1 MKIKSEIFKE
11 IVDKNSTLTGRR
23 KILFDNM
30 RKLYPKGKKEAQEKL
45 CLELSEDRV
54 EHYIKN
60 VFIER

>member
-1 MKIKSEIFKE
+1 MKIKSEIIEE
-11 IVDKNSTLTGRR
+11 IVDKSSTLTGRR
-23 KILFDNM
+23 KILFNNM
-30 RKLYPKGKKEAQEKL
+30 RKLYPKVKKESREKL